1 MPPRLP
7 PFSHRSRE
15 VLPEQLREVGGKPV
29 EVAAAYRTVK
39 PRNPQVERMRE
50 LIAAGTIDL
59 VTFTSSSTVTNFC
72 EVIGPSA
79 RGLKAAAI
87 GPITAATASERGFE
101 VVGSPEE
108 YTIPALTVAIREYLA
123 RARK

>member
-7 PFSHRSRE
+7 PVSHRP
-15 VLPEQLREVGGKPV
+15 PEAARAALRAIGAKTV

-123 RARK
+123 GARK